1 MSAQYTVKVDN
12 NGYVSGFGLASTLVN
27 GTPFSEF
34 IVSADRF
41 AIASSSGS
49 EVIPFVVT
57 TATTTLNGVS
67 VPAGVYIDQ
76 AFIKNGAIGTAQI
89 GLAAIDTAK
98 IADAAITNAKVEAL
112 DAAKITTGFIDAGR
126 ISVGSIDAKIAN
138 ITNAQIQDLGAYKI
152 TAGTIDASQV
162 TLAGVSPS
170 FAIKSATT
178 GERMEI
184 TAGVIKVYD
193 ASNVLR
199 VKLGNLA

>member
-1 MSAQYTVKVDN
+1 
-12 NGYVSGFGLASTLVN
+12 
-27 GTPFSEF
+27 
-34 IVSADRF
+34 VSADRF

-76 AFIKNGAIGTAQI
+76 AFIKNGAIGSAQI
-89 GLAAIDTAK
+89 GNAAIDTAQ
-98 IADAAITNAKVEAL
+98 IANAAIT
-112 DAAKITTGFIDAGR
+112 DAKIGSLNANKITAGTISADR
-126 ISVGSIDAKIAN
+126 IGVGTLDAKIAT
-138 ITNAQIQDLGAYKI
+138 ITSAQIQTLSAGKI
-152 TAGTIDASQV
+152 SAGTIDASQV

-170 FAIKSATT
+170 FAIKSAST

-184 TAGVIKVYD
+184 EAGVIKVYD
-193 ASNVLR
+193 STDTLR